1 MDISFQ
7 LRRAMETGDVKV
19 GFRQAEKS
27 LLNGRSKLIII
38 AERIPER
45 IKLRIT
51 HLAKIA
57 GVPVYVFRGGSLDLG
72 EVSGRPH
79 FVSVIS
85 IDDPGD
91 SSILE
96 LAKEVTS

>member
-1 MDISFQ
+1 MDVAFQ
-7 LRRAMETGDVKV
+7 LRRAIETGDVKI

-38 AERIPER
+38 AEKAPAR
-45 IKLRIT
+45 IKLRIK
-51 HLAKIA
+51 HLAKVA
-57 GVPVYVFRGGSLDLG
+57 NVPVYEFKGGSLDLG
-72 EVSGRPH
+72 ELAGRPH
-79 FVSVIS
+79 FVAVIS
-85 IDDPGD
+85 VDDPGD